1 MASISRRGDNWRVI
15 VTKNGQRKSATF
27 STKSEAAMWG
37 AKIEVEIE
45 NSSNGKMPD
54 KTFADLLNRYADE
67 VSVKKRGARWE
78 RLRIGIFCNMDIGKV
93 ALDKFDEV
101 HVYKWREQRL
111 AQVSESSVN
120 REWCILSNACNVAL
134 REWKWLKTNPFMIV
148 KKPTAAPA
156 RTRRISDDE
165 IERLLYALGYE
176 RDSQLKTKAART
188 GAALLFAIETAMR
201 AGEIVGMTW
210 NDVKDRYVH
219 LPMTKNGH
227 PRNVP
232 LSSEA
237 RRILEQLP
245 KDTESCFN
253 ISSQVLDAS
262 FRRAKDKALISDL
275 HFHDSRREALS
286 RLAKKFTPMELAKV
300 SGHRDL
306 RILLN
311 TYYAPTADDL
321 ADKLD

>member
-1 MASISRRGDNWRVI
+1 
-15 VTKNGQRKSATF
+15 
-27 STKSEAAMWG
+27 
-37 AKIEVEIE
+37 
-45 NSSNGKMPD
+45 
-54 KTFADLLNRYADE
+54 
-67 VSVKKRGARWE
+67 
-78 RLRIGIFCNMDIGKV
+78 
-93 ALDKFDEV
+93 
-101 HVYKWREQRL
+101 
-111 AQVSESSVN
+111 
-120 REWCILSNACNVAL
+120 
-134 REWKWLKTNPFMIV
+134 
-148 KKPTAAPA
+148 
-156 RTRRISDDE
+156 
-165 IERLLYALGYE
+165 
-176 RDSQLKTKAART
+176 
-188 GAALLFAIETAMR
+188 
-201 AGEIVGMTW
+201 
-210 NDVKDRYVH
+210 
-219 LPMTKNGH
+219 
-227 PRNVP
+227 VP

-245 KDTESCFN
+245 KDAERCFN